1 MINKWGSYL
10 HKAGFTLGG
19 LHTQLKKCCR
29 HIGWT
34 IMIHYDHPIGMQH
47 FMKLS
52 LSAII
57 LHSYYYYFLFNLG
70 YFYFSTRYFNNW
82 LFASQCFGWLKTE
95 DGCLKTEDGWFVWE
109 EALSRLS
116 PHGYYQTSI
125 NPHFLQTHCLKFISK
140 WTKKLVFKSEVK
152 LG

>member
-1 MINKWGSYL
+1 MTAVAGAAQNNDKWGSYL

-70 YFYFSTRYFNNW
+70 YFYFSTRYFNKCLLHNVSADW
-82 LFASQCFGWLKTE
+82 RQKMGVWRRKTGGSCE
-95 DGCLKTEDGWFVWE
+95 K
-109 EALSRLS
+109 RLS
-116 PHGYYQTSI
+116 QDYLLMATIKQALIHT
-125 NPHFLQTHCLKFISK
+125 FC
-140 WTKKLVFKSEVK
+140 KLIA
-152 LG
+152 